1 MAQDIFIKIEGIE
14 GESRDFSHKGEIDLL
29 RWDWSVSQPSNMHA
43 GSGGESNCIRFIF
56 QALFR

>member
-29 RWDWSVSQPSNMHA
+29 RWD
-43 GSGGESNCIRFIF
+43 
-56 QALFR
+56 